1 MFKYKWWA
9 RRIEWPDLEL
19 PEHRT
24 LDLSFNTIPVLCVPA
39 AASCIRVTGEQIWLC
54 MMLTELH
61 AMPVH
66 SSNTYSN
73 IIKRIG
79 RARVS
84 SRTRAI
90 RRILF
95 FLNITLVYILYKGDT
110 FHSSIELFCSRGIAA
125 WSWEGLHAVYSR
137 GCNIASYVHTY
148 ISLSLSLRYSQLKIV
163 ALAPTSTILLL
174 IFFISGMCNVH
185 FSILIMTIIRNLN
198 MHNQR

>member
-137 GCNIASYVHTY
+137 GCNIASYVY
-148 ISLSLSLRYSQLKIV
+148 IYITLALTPLLSAKDCGPCPHFYYTVAYIFHLRYVQCTLFNPHHDDYKKFKY
-163 ALAPTSTILLL
+163 A
-174 IFFISGMCNVH
+174 
-185 FSILIMTIIRNLN
+185 
-198 MHNQR
+198 